1 MKGRIQLVSGVN
13 FRVTSGS
20 GHTSCTDGPPEHGG
34 QNAGMRPMEM
44 LLLGMGGCTAYD
56 VVEILRKRRRE
67 LDLLEIEIQA
77 ERADE
82 IPKVFT
88 KIHLKYT
95 VKGAGVKTAEVARA
109 IELSLDKY
117 CSATRMLAKTAE
129 ITHEFSLLDETNS
142 SPA

>member
-1 MKGRIQLVSGVN
+1 MKGRVQLVSGVN

-20 GHTSCTDGPPEHGG
+20 GHASCTDGPPEHGG
-34 QNAGMRPMEM
+34 RNAGMRPMEM

-56 VVEILRKRRRE
+56 VAEILRKRRRE
-67 LDLLEIEIQA
+67 PELLEIEIEA

-95 VKGAGVKTAEVARA
+95 VKGAGIKSSEVARA
-109 IELSLDKY
+109 VELSLGKY

-129 ITHEFSLLDETNS
+129 VTHEFNLLDETKS
-142 SPA
+142 SAA